1 MPNRLLK
8 EGIVDSP
15 LIDLLSSD
23 EEVFFYRLLVVA
35 DDFGL
40 MDARP
45 AILRARCFP
54 LKETL
59 SIAKVDTWLNK
70 LVSVGLLARY
80 EANGQPYVLI
90 GKWEQRQRSR
100 AKYPMPPDGLM
111 PTLVSQLSD
120 DCQADDGLGRGL
132 GKGKG
137 LGLGAVTPGEGG
149 WNGITPE
156 KRALWAKAYPAID
169 LEVELSK
176 AFAWVVANPKN
187 IKSNWERF
195 IANWFTRSQ
204 DRAAAQGGGN
214 VVRVDSG
221 GQRAKAEIERTR
233 QMLDQKLGPQLR
245 VMP

>member
-15 LIDLLSSD
+15 LIDHLTSE

-59 SIAKVDTWLNK
+59 SISKVDAWLNK

-111 PTLVSQLSD
+111 PTVDGQMPDKCQTD
-120 DCQADDGLGRGL
+120 DRLGLGLGKGRGL
-132 GKGKG
+132 GKG
-137 LGLGAVTPGEGG
+137 AVNPGEGG

-156 KRALWAKAYPAID
+156 KREIWAKAYPAID
-169 LEVELSK
+169 LDVELSK
-176 AFAWVVANPKN
+176 ALAWVIANPKN
-187 IKSNWERF
+187 VKSNWERF
-195 IANWFTRSQ
+195 LAGWFTRSQ
-204 DRAAAQGGGN
+204 DRAAAKGGGEVLQIN
-214 VVRVDSG
+214 APRKPDKYELATLDFERRYGKLVG
-221 GQRAKAEIERTR
+221 KA
-233 QMLDQKLGPQLR
+233 
-245 VMP
+245 MP

>member
-1 MPNRLLK
+1 M
-8 EGIVDSP
+8 DSP
-15 LIDLLSSD
+15 LIDPLTAE

-59 SIAKVDTWLNK
+59 SIAKIDAWLNR

-80 EANGQPYVLI
+80 EANGLPYVLI

-111 PTLVSQLSD
+111 PSLVSQPSD
-120 DCQADDGLGRGL
+120 NCPADDGLGRG
-132 GKGKG
+132 KGKG
-137 LGLGAVTPGEGG
+137 GGLGKGAVTPGGGG
-149 WNGITPE
+149 WSGISPE

-169 LEVELSK
+169 LDVELAK
-176 AFAWVVANPKN
+176 AFAWMLANPKN
-187 IKSNWERF
+187 VKSNWERF
-195 IANWFTRSQ
+195 LAAWFTRSQ
-204 DRAAAQGGGN
+204 DRAAAAGGG
-214 VVRVDSG
+214 VVTQVNAPRKPDRYDLANAEFEAKYGKPDPMRKLLSG
-221 GQRAKAEIERTR
+221 AVKGVPA
-233 QMLDQKLGPQLR
+233 
-245 VMP
+245 